1 MERGR
6 LYRSNQER
14 MIAGVAG
21 GLAEY
26 FGVDV
31 IIVRLLWVLAFFMGG
46 GVLIYLIAWFIIPE
60 SPYNDRVNPEG
71 STETQG
77 KQKEEDQEEEQE
89 KRWRVGGIILIV
101 VGLFFILRELIPWS
115 LFNRNLIPI
124 FLIIL
129 GVIILV
135 RSFNRN

>member
-1 MERGR
+1 
-6 LYRSNQER
+6 

-31 IIVRLLWVLAFFMGG
+31 ILVRLLWVLVFFMGG
-46 GVLIYLIAWFIIPE
+46 GFLIYLIAWLIIPE
-60 SPYNDRVNPEG
+60 NPYVNEVNPEE
-71 STETQG
+71 STKTEQEQ
-77 KQKEEDQEEEQE
+77 KDQKEDEEN
-89 KRWRVGGIILIV
+89 RWRLGGICLIAA
-101 VGLFFILRELIPWS
+101 GLIFILRELLPWS

-129 GVIILV
+129 GLFILI
-135 RSFNRN
+135 RSFGRD

>member
-60 SPYNDRVNPEG
+60 SPYEHEVNPEG